1 MFFWDGNVESL
12 QVRALDM
19 RGEGIEFD
27 VRFN

>member
-1 MFFWDGNVESL
+1 VFFWDGNVESL
-12 QVRALDM
+12 QVRVLDM